1 MTALSYQYHGLL
13 PKIQTSWFH
22 HLPPAP
28 LQSILKT
35 RKDGPA
41 ASTQTP
47 RFPLPRCFCS
57 DSCPLSPT
65 FAPFTCCNICSP
77 LLRERCLGIMCLCV
91 RVCAHVCMR
100 TGRVS
105 LLVAM
110 GHCLQGFALHG
121 NWGSYLCICTSSNI
135 NQWCVPFG

>member
-1 MTALSYQYHGLL
+1 MAAAWQGTWHEGHRLSGKTQRPSLGTTAPNDFELSWWG
-13 PKIQTSWFH
+13 S
-22 HLPPAP
+22 
-28 LQSILKT
+28 
-35 RKDGPA
+35 
-41 ASTQTP
+41 
-47 RFPLPRCFCS
+47 
-57 DSCPLSPT
+57 
-65 FAPFTCCNICSP
+65 
-77 LLRERCLGIMCLCV
+77 CLGIMCLCV